1 MLNNDYVLDN
11 LLDDL
16 FISIYPQPTY
26 IKLKNIY
33 ALLTENG
40 YQIESIILNKIN
52 NEDIDNHNIN
62 SVIIHQTKLGMQN
75 LLKENN
81 ILVELEMA
89 TLDML
94 YNILYTIYYIN
105 TEDPYLLV
113 PYSNILNNDDLSN
126 IDKLASIVDL
136 YTPSLYTDILN
147 ILYYVPDTLI
157 NILENSIDDNI
168 EIKEDSDIDV
178 LEEYSSLSY
187 VIIKEDPAIKQTSV
201 YLELINGSINTNLV
215 DNTAT
220 ILKYVKLY
228 EENSITLK
236 TLANIVMIYLIVTG
250 EEDLYN
256 LYLDKVVYIILQDV
270 DELTINELTSYIN
283 SNLNRVLDQLNKG

>member
-236 TLANIVMIYLIVTG
+236 TLANIVMVYLIVTG